1 MIKKQEDQSKIDRI
15 TWEGSLTV
23 RTGHHIAHPILCV
36 SPHTIFAVVL
46 WRWIIAWSGPLPFA
60 VTTWFIASIPFSP
73 SSPVPVDGR
82 WNYREE
88 ILGCRFSFL
97 AGELLNGRR
106 RDVFRKDLKLPTIS
120 QLVTKRRFTPND
132 LYPVCL
138 MTCTWEVCWDSICS
152 ACYNLDPEVCN
163 SIPTIGLWC
172 FCICTGYFTLP
183 ASQIPQL
190 WCLNS
195 KLNPKI
201 TRTCRLKVCRAQHID
216 PLSAPPIIK
225 NGKSLWGQAKII
237 STKYWLLLGPRQRD
251 ILDLMIRS
259 FLLSAPCL
267 ICWWIN
273 EKRVG
278 ICELCV

>member
-46 WRWIIAWSGPLPFA
+46 WPWIIAWSGPLPFA

-88 ILGCRFSFL
+88 ILGCKFSFL
-97 AGELLNGRR
+97 AGELWNGRR

-138 MTCTWEVCWDSICS
+138 MTREKCAGIAYVLRVTIWTRKSVIQFLPLVCDVFVYVQDI
-152 ACYNLDPEVCN
+152 L
-163 SIPTIGLWC
+163 L
-172 FCICTGYFTLP
+172 
-183 ASQIPQL
+183 SQR
-190 WCLNS
+190 LNS
-195 KLNPKI
+195 PSYD
-201 TRTCRLKVCRAQHID
+201 V
-216 PLSAPPIIK
+216 
-225 NGKSLWGQAKII
+225 
-237 STKYWLLLGPRQRD
+237 
-251 ILDLMIRS
+251 
-259 FLLSAPCL
+259 
-267 ICWWIN
+267 
-273 EKRVG
+273 
-278 ICELCV
+278 